1 MPLGTNL
8 QGQRVLVT
16 AASQGIGYAA
26 AKAFLQEGASVMI
39 NSSNEQRL
47 ERAYRELQRY
57 GAVDR
62 TPADLSSKE
71 GIERIVSKTVEVLG
85 GIDTF
90 VYVTGSPPA
99 GVFMEKEYEDWASA
113 ARLLTVSPSY
123 LARKVAEVMI
133 AQGVKG
139 RMVFLASWAIR
150 EPIPNIALSNV
161 CRIAIAGLVRTL
173 ARELGPKGIRVNSIL
188 PGRIDT
194 QRSDQLI
201 KDASRKLGITEEEAR
216 ANVEKEIP
224 LGYIASPDEL
234 AKSILFLGSEISS
247 YVTGAALPVDGG
259 ILRSVG

>member
-1 MPLGTNL
+1 
-8 QGQRVLVT
+8 
-16 AASQGIGYAA
+16 
-26 AKAFLQEGASVMI
+26 
-39 NSSNEQRL
+39 
-47 ERAYRELQRY
+47 
-57 GAVDR
+57 
-62 TPADLSSKE
+62 
-71 GIERIVSKTVEVLG
+71 
-85 GIDTF
+85 
-90 VYVTGSPPA
+90 
-99 GVFMEKEYEDWASA
+99 MEKEYDDWASA

-123 LARKVAEVMI
+123 LAKKVAEVMI
-133 AQGVKG
+133 ARRVKG

-201 KDASRKLGITEEEAR
+201 KDASRKLGITEQEAR

-234 AKSILFLGSEISS
+234 AKSILFLGSEMSS